1 MRRKAIFIDVD
12 GTFVNDSGLVPES
25 AKTAVRE
32 ARKNG
37 HLVFLCTGRSTAELF
52 DFIMDAGFD
61 GIIAAAGGYVELE
74 GEVLLHQRVADEDVR
89 HLVDYF
95 DRNGIDFY
103 LESNGGLYASR
114 NCKAHVRELLFGGLS
129 EAAKAEMAKGMN
141 VFIDAL
147 IEGEDLHRTDIN
159 KISFLGSSVP
169 IETIKE
175 EFGDRF
181 NVIPSTVAAFGENSG
196 ELSLPGV
203 HKALAIEM
211 LLEHMDFPREDTM
224 AYGDGMNDAEMIEY
238 VEVGVAMGDAREGLK
253 AIADDITGTADE
265 DGIYNSFVKYGLI

>member
-12 GTFVNDSGLVPES
+12 GTFVNESGLVPES
-25 AKTAVRE
+25 AKTAVRA

-74 GEVLLHQRVADEDVR
+74 GEVLLHQRVPDEDVR

-103 LESNGGLYASR
+103 LESNGGLYASK

-129 EAAKAEMAKGMN
+129 EAARAEMEKGMN
-141 VFIDAL
+141 VFNDAL

-169 IETIKE
+169 FETITE
-175 EFGDRF
+175 EFGERF
-181 NVIPSTVAAFGENSG
+181 NVIPSTVAAFGANSG

-238 VEVGVAMGDAREGLK
+238 VGIGVAMGDAREGLK

-265 DGIYNSFVKYGLI
+265 DGIYNSFVKYGLV